1 MNLLTVPPPETPA
14 ETWLENLRQ
23 TAGQNLP
30 LARRAAL
37 LRLIWRE
44 SYLIRQGLIARVED
58 MLGQGCFGLAPE
70 ATFRRDIAVV
80 RQTLAE
86 AGHHLAYS
94 RRPDRPGYYI
104 KGRPYLDEQLQKLIA
119 GAAAEVDPAQIAI
132 SRRLTPAQQFRQGSS
147 MVRLAE
153 QVATYRLQHR
163 QSYLTEAEARRIVR
177 TGRNT
182 R

>member
-1 MNLLTVPPPETPA
+1 MSMLTVPPPEIPV

-23 TAGQNLP
+23 IAGQNLP

-37 LRLIWRE
+37 LRLIWQE
-44 SYLIRQGLIARVED
+44 SCLIRPGLIARVED
-58 MLGQGCFGLAPE
+58 MLGRGCFGASPE
-70 ATFRRDIAVV
+70 AAFRRDIAVV
-80 RQTLAE
+80 RQTLAG

-104 KGRPYLDEQLQKLIA
+104 KGRPRLDAQLQKLIA
-119 GAAAEVDPAQIAI
+119 GAAAEVDPAQITI

-163 QSYLTEAEARRIVR
+163 QSHLSEAEARRIVR
-177 TGRNT
+177 AGGNIR
-182 R
+182 